1 MCIRDRRLLEET
13 KKLFPDK
20 FVSSIS
26 SDNSKDFLKTMESL
40 SNGEIDIIIG
50 TQIISKGYHLP
61 NLTLVGVIDAD
72 IGLASSD
79 LRASEHTFQL
89 LQQVSGRSG
98 RDEKEGKAFI
108 QTYYP
113 HHPVIHSLVNNSRD
127 EFTEAELFMRER
139 SELPP
144 YGRLANITVNKN
156 AVPNDPRSPF
166 VTSGL
171 RVGTPAITTRG
182 FQEAETIELTHW
194 MTDILESLENGTSD
208 TVIPEVKAKVLDI
221 CSRYP
226 VYK

>member
-1 MCIRDRRLLEET
+1 MVHHKTKNKLLCHQCGYTEVFIDKCKSCKTENSFLQYGPGIERLLEET
-13 KKLFPDK
+13 NKIFPDK
-20 FVSSIS
+20 SVSSIS

-40 SNGEIDIIIG
+40 SNGKIDIIIG

-113 HHPVIHSLVNNSRD
+113 HHPVIHS
-127 EFTEAELFMRER
+127 
-139 SELPP
+139 
-144 YGRLANITVNKN
+144 
-156 AVPNDPRSPF
+156 
-166 VTSGL
+166 
-171 RVGTPAITTRG
+171 
-182 FQEAETIELTHW
+182 
-194 MTDILESLENGTSD
+194 
-208 TVIPEVKAKVLDI
+208 
-221 CSRYP
+221 
-226 VYK
+226 